1 MMLRAATLVITFACN
16 VLLAAQPVTI
26 LVHSPVNAGK
36 PVLLYRCDDLF
47 TLRSTRLTT
56 ALLNDA
62 GDATLE
68 AEVIGT
74 VKLRIRIGEA
84 FGDLYARPGA
94 RYKVEFTKPDARTAR
109 SINGTTRVDLFF
121 SDLDPLDVNA
131 LTTDLND
138 RVDGF
143 INEDLA
149 TDQVAGMQILEIQ
162 RRDSALV
169 SDSLRRP
176 ATLFVTPLLSKVR
189 VDSFEM
195 KVRRFYGEVKD
206 PWFEHY
212 LTYSIAGMR
221 HGPRVDE
228 EELFMRYLKD
238 QPVLYDDPEYVRFIR
253 TFYADHLYLANQWN
267 DTALQR
273 AYELGSADSLKAL
286 LAANDFLKGSDR
298 LCELVMIDLL
308 YQQYN
313 TKLVQQEG
321 ALRMLDQ
328 VESASAYA
336 EHRPIAANMLW
347 DLTTMR
353 VGSRL
358 PAMLLEEL
366 NGREATMDSLL
377 QGPVCIVFTASW
389 CSYCDLEMQG
399 FEQLQAEYKDVV
411 PIIAIGLDTD
421 LEDLRTYVKS
431 RPAADFIWL
440 HAVAE
445 QQLRDDLRIRNLP
458 AVYLLNDGVL
468 ARSPAPLPSEGLGA
482 LFHQARVEA
491 QKGSRVKVWDD

>member
-1 MMLRAATLVITFACN
+1 MMIRSAALAMAFACSA
-16 VLLAAQPVTI
+16 LLHGQAVNI

-36 PVLLYRCDDLF
+36 PVLLYRYDDLF
-47 TLRSTRLTT
+47 TLRSTRIAT

-68 AEVIGT
+68 AEVSGT
-74 VKLRIRIGEA
+74 MKLRIRIGEA

-94 RYKVEFTKPDARTAR
+94 SYTVEFTKPDPRTAR
-109 SINGTTRVDLFF
+109 SVNGTTRVDLLFT
-121 SDLDPLDVNA
+121 DLDPMDVNA

-162 RRDSALV
+162 RRDSAQAT
-169 SDSLRRP
+169 DSLPRP
-176 ATLFVTPLLSKVR
+176 ATLFVTPMLSKVR

-195 KVRRFYGEVKD
+195 KIRRFYGEVKD

-228 EELFMRYLKD
+228 EELFVRYLKGK
-238 QPVLYDDPEYVRFIR
+238 PVLYDDPEYVRFIR
-253 TFYADHLYLANQWN
+253 TFYADQLHLANQWS

-273 AYELGSADSLKAL
+273 AYAQGSADSLKAL
-286 LAANDFLKGSDR
+286 LAKNEFLKDNDR

-313 TKLVQQEG
+313 TKLVQREG
-321 ALRMLDQ
+321 AVRVL
-328 VESASAYA
+328 EKIASASAHP
-336 EHRPIAANMLW
+336 EHRPIARNMLW
-347 DLTTMR
+347 DLTAMR
-353 VGSRL
+353 VGSRM
-358 PAMLLEEL
+358 PPMLLEEL
-366 NGREATMDSLL
+366 NGREAILDSLL
-377 QGPVCIVFTASW
+377 QGPVCIVLTASW

-411 PIIAIGLDTD
+411 PIIAIGLDDD
-421 LEDLRTYVKS
+421 LEDLRKYVKS
-431 RPAADFIWL
+431 RPGANFHWL

-445 QQLRDDLRIRNLP
+445 QQLRDDLRIRSLP
-458 AVYLLNDGVL
+458 AIYLLNDGVL
-468 ARSPAPLPSEGLGA
+468 ARSPAPLPSKGLGA
-482 LFHQARVEA
+482 LFHQAREEA
-491 QKGSRVKVWDD
+491 IKGSRMKVWDD